1 MSSSWISL
9 VLPSFNKRLLSL
21 HQDVTADFL
30 SIGSMNFVRD
40 AAEEGGVI
48 SKLDNGVEAVCGN
61 TVMNVQGEE
70 QWAEDTLLCSA

>member
-1 MSSSWISL
+1 
-9 VLPSFNKRLLSL
+9 
-21 HQDVTADFL
+21 
-30 SIGSMNFVRD
+30 MNFVWD